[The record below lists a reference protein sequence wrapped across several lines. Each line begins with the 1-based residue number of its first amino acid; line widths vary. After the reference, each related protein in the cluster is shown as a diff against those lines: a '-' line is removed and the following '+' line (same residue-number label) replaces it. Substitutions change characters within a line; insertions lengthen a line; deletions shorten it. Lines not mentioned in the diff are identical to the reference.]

1 MFYATV
7 NSLGTSYLRH
17 APGHEVGGAGEV
29 VWVDGRLDHV
39 LWREPLVVRVPDG
52 HGAAL
57 ERAGQ
62 QVGFPVVHDELEE
75 VAHVDEDVVV
85 SLEHVGDVIT
95 VLK

>member
-1 MFYATV
+1 MAAPP
-7 NSLGTSYLRH
+7 SSYLRH

-57 ERAGQ
+57 ERADQ